1 MEKTCCRCGEVKA
14 IALFPK
20 DACTKDGFYPACKV
34 CRKEIKRQ
42 SYLKNKDSIML
53 KQRTKRRLVQEW
65 VRQFKQ
71 KCELCPETHPGCLDF
86 HHEGD
91 KEFGI
96 ANLINRDSLNR
107 ASKKKIIEEIKK
119 CRVLC
124 SNCHRKLHWEKTHGP
139 VV

>member
-1 MEKTCCRCGEVKA
+1 MEKTCCVCSETKLVE
-14 IALFPK
+14 LFPK
-20 DACTKDGFYPACKV
+20 DSRAKDGLYPACKV

-42 SYLKNKDSIML
+42 SYLKNKEHIMQ
-53 KQRTKRRLVQEW
+53 KQREKRRVVQKW
-65 VRQFKQ
+65 VLQFKK

-96 ANLINRDSLNR
+96 ADMINRNNLNE
-107 ASKKKIIEEIKK
+107 ASKRLILKEIKK

-124 SNCHRKLHWEKTHGP
+124 SNCHRKLHWEEINGP